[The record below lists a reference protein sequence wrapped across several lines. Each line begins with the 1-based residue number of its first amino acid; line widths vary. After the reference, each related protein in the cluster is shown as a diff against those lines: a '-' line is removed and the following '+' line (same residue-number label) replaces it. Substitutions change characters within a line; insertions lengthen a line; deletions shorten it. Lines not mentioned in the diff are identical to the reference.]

1 MCQTSFKSKIN
12 LDVHVMRYHKKPED
26 TYTCEVCNM
35 QSNDKEV
42 FEKHILT
49 HLTEKMQMNP
59 GSNNGATTTINS
71 QTTTT
76 SVATTAAAAAAQAL
90 EVAAKMNL
98 EVVAQRS
105 TPESTRMNHI
115 ITNPPM
121 EGITTRVNHPGIME
135 RDSHHEGGL
144 IIHRINHTME
154 PNRGHLQG
162 LEINRG
168 GQNHT
173 IGGLEI
179 TRSKFLLNIYLNI
192 DCQESYIQIA

>member
-1 MCQTSFKSKIN
+1 
-12 LDVHVMRYHKKPED
+12 MRYHKKPED

-49 HLTEKMQMNP
+49 HLTEKMQVND
-59 GSNNGATTTINS
+59 SNNGTTTTINS

-76 SVATTAAAAAAQAL
+76 SAATTAAAAAAQAL

-105 TPESTRMNHI
+105 TPESTRMNH
-115 ITNPPM
+115 TNPPM
-121 EGITTRVNHPGIME
+121 QAITTRVNHMGIME
-135 RDSHHEGGL
+135 RDPHEGGL

-154 PNRGHLQG
+154 PNRGHLG

-179 TRSKFLLNIYLNI
+179 TRSKFSMKIFSGIPCFPVEHSTPLPLFLNSSRFFMLILY
-192 DCQESYIQIA
+192 

>member
-1 MCQTSFKSKIN
+1 
-12 LDVHVMRYHKKPED
+12 MRYHKKPED

-49 HLTEKMQMNP
+49 HLTEKMQVND
-59 GSNNGATTTINS
+59 SNNSTTTTINS

-76 SVATTAAAAAAQAL
+76 SAATTAAAAAAQAL

-105 TPESTRMNHI
+105 TPESTRMNH
-115 ITNPPM
+115 TNPPM
-121 EGITTRVNHPGIME
+121 QAITTRVNHMGIME
-135 RDSHHEGGL
+135 RDPHEGGL

-154 PNRGHLQG
+154 PNRGHLG

-179 TRSKFLLNIYLNI
+179 TRSKFSMKIFSDIPCFPSEHSTPLPLFLIKKN
-192 DCQESYIQIA
+192 